1 MAARVLSRHRSN
13 SRKMERKTSQTGTT
27 PIPTPPGLPIVGNA
41 LNFDSELPLRTF
53 QDFAETYGN

>member
-1 MAARVLSRHRSN
+1 
-13 SRKMERKTSQTGTT
+13 MERKTSQTGTT